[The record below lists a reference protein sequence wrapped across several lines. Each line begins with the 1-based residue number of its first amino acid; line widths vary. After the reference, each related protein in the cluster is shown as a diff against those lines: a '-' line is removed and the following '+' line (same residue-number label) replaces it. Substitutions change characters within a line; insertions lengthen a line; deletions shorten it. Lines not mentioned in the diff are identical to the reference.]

1 MQNVLGKKKK
11 THAPHTYNI
20 RNRGVGGSSLG
31 TQRYSTKHKKHPFDN
46 WKILQLSCLNLKK
59 PSSITCWLK
68 TKHINC
74 TCLIESISSVWYSD
88 SNYTKYYAV
97 VLNYKALLPSA
108 GVYPWHFFE
117 LGKLVENILWKLLYR
132 HHSGA
137 GMLYVITNLFYLHH
151 PHSDQKRLKKVK
163 QTIHK

>member
-108 GVYPWHFFE
+108 GVYPSHFFE
-117 LGKLVENILWKLLYR
+117 LGKLVENILWKLLYPASQWCWYAVC
-132 HHSGA
+132 HHKP
-137 GMLYVITNLFYLHH
+137 LLFAPPSLG
-151 PHSDQKRLKKVK
+151 PKKAK
-163 QTIHK
+163 KGEANYS